1 MRTARDDRQSR
12 RRRVRTQRWSITKT
26 QDPADRTLRAEG
38 SAHAYAR
45 EQGVSRRLYA
55 FVRLLA
61 TVLLRL
67 WFRFRVTGA
76 EHVPDEGPAILA
88 PNHKNFLDAFFV
100 GLALRRHVRYM
111 AKAELF
117 KGPLAW
123 LFLRLGAFP
132 VRRGEADAEAF
143 ATSRAILAAGGLVVV
158 FPEGTRVE
166 EPDALGSPHHGAGR
180 LALEAGAPIVPAAIT
195 GTSHLWRAALPKL
208 KRVQLAFLPVVAPQ
222 PSEGRD
228 EVSDLIDDR
237 VWPAVREE
245 YGRLRANPGLIAAG
259 LAALG
264 LGGGLLTKRR
274 LEASR
279 KPRPL
284 GKVEPRKLRH
294 PQARGRLLKRVRS
307 LR

>member
-1 MRTARDDRQSR
+1 
-12 RRRVRTQRWSITKT
+12 VRTGRTPITNT
-26 QDPADRTLRAEG
+26 QAPADRELRAER
-38 SAHAYAR
+38 SACAYAR
-45 EQGVSRRLYA
+45 EQGVSPPLYA

-67 WFRFRVTGA
+67 WFRFRVTGT

-111 AKAELF
+111 AKVELF

-132 VRRGEADAEAF
+132 VRRGEADAEAL

-180 LALEAGAPIVPAAIT
+180 LALETGAPIIPTAIT
-195 GTSHLWRAALPKL
+195 GTSHLWRGALPRR
-208 KRVQLAFLPVVAPQ
+208 KRVQLAFLPAVP
-222 PSEGRD
+222 PHRSDGRD
-228 EVSDLIDDR
+228 VASELIDKR
-237 VWPAVREE
+237 VWPAVQEE
-245 YGRLRANPGLIAAG
+245 YGRLRASPGMIAAG

-264 LGGGLLTKRR
+264 LGGGLLAKQR

-279 KPRPL
+279 KPRLL
-284 GKVEPRKLRH
+284 GKVEPRKLRR
-294 PQARGRLLKRVRS
+294 QKARRRVLDRVRS